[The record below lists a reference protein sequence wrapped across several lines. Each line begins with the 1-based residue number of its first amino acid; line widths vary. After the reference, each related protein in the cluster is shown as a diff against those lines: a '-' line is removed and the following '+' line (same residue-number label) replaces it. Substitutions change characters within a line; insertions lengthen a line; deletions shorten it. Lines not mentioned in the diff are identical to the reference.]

1 MVTRYRSTV
10 RKLQAV
16 TRLSQNRNTHNTII
30 HGNDGIQLNLLMIW
44 AAGGHWVTGG
54 VTGIAGS
61 AVALQAAL
69 R

>member
-1 MVTRYRSTV
+1 M
-10 RKLQAV
+10 RKATSGHALEPKEK
-16 TRLSQNRNTHNTII
+16 HTILFYMAMMAYT
-30 HGNDGIQLNLLMIW
+30 LNLLMIW

>member
-1 MVTRYRSTV
+1 MHDVGT
-10 RKLQAV
+10 L
-16 TRLSQNRNTHNTII
+16 RLTLPI
-30 HGNDGIQLNLLMIW
+30 IW